1 MNITKVKINDEG
13 VTVHFETEGVAERKR
28 DRKRV
33 EFFSPDEAHSDLH
46 EAAQGVV
53 AAVLA
58 RMELGV
64 DSGHAITARFNGVSI
79 KYDERYDY
87 GYVATLLI
95 ERRNYVAP
103 LVLNSP
109 FVMHAPL
116 DENTDDN
123 AIMNGDEV
131 DALEE
136 LLAEVKMYM
145 SGEKR
150 IQKDLFAEAA

>member
-1 MNITKVKINDEG
+1 MKISKCKINDDG

-28 DRKRV
+28 DSERV
-33 EFFSPDEAHSDLH
+33 EFNSPDEPHPDLTV
-46 EAAQGVV
+46 AARGVV
-53 AAVLA
+53 DAVLE

-64 DSGHAITARFNGVSI
+64 SAPSVRFNGVSI

-95 ERRNYVAP
+95 ERSNYVAP

-116 DENTDDN
+116 DENTDDS
-123 AIMNGDEV
+123 AIMNGEEV

-136 LLAEVKMYM
+136 LLSQVKMYM

-150 IQKDLFAEAA
+150 IQRDLFVEAA